1 MPPAAR
7 IGDLTSHTATPVS
20 PGVPN
25 GALAGTG
32 VISVLIG
39 GRPAATISV
48 PPRLV
53 AINGCAIHPQLGPL
67 NVVLPAP
74 SPRGQVFIGR
84 LPAARMGDRTTCGA
98 AISGGALNVMIGG

>member
-7 IGDLTSHTATPVS
+7 IGDPTSHT

-39 GRPAATISV
+39 GRPAATVSV
-48 PPRLV
+48 PPRPV
-53 AINGCAIHPQLGPL
+53 AINGCAMHPQLGPL

-74 SPRGQVFIGR
+74 SPRGQVLIGG
-84 LPAARMGDRTTCGA
+84 LPAARMGDKTTCGA
-98 AISGGALNVMIGG
+98 VVLAGALNVMIGG